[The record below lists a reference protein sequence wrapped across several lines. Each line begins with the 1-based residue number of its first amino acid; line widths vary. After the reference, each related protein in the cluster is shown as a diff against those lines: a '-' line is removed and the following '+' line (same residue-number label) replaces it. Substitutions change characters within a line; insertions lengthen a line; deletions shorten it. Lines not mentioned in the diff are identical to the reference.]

1 MTDRYARPAE
11 RCPPPADRP
20 ILDLEARCPPERR
33 EALERLE
40 VRSTH
45 RCRTGDRRT
54 LARDG
59 ISMLGHLMGRGPEP
73 ASFEALALFGERAFR
88 MALHHAHP
96 GAISPLLWKYW
107 HLRLHGEPPRRPAP
121 TVISE
126 MKAAEALPD
135 NYPEPGPTQWPPR
148 RPGGPVD
155 YRTCLQLFG

>member
-1 MTDRYARPAE
+1 VTDRYARPAE

-20 ILDLEARCPPERR
+20 VLDLEARCPPEHR

-45 RCRTGDRRT
+45 RCRTADRRT

-107 HLRLHGEPPRRPAP
+107 HLRLHGEPPRRSAP

-126 MKAAEALPD
+126 MKAAKALPD
-135 NYPEPGPTQWPPR
+135 DYPEPAPAQWPPR